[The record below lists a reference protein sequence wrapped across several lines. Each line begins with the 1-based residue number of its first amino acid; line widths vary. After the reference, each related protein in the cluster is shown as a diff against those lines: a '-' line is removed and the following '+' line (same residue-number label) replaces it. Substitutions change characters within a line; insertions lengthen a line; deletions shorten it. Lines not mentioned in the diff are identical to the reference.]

1 MGCTITSIKA
11 SANQRCRTRYEACL
25 HGYMYMVWLSTSSPN
40 MDNYCVYATRHW
52 TYHPTFMSRGERT
65 ELSGGGLVVVGRWPW
80 VAGRGSLVVGRGV
93 RRRHRR
99 GQRPWVP
106 TVRRWRGVTCASHFT
121 YRTIAAVAVVVGR
134 LSWVASRG
142 SLAVGRWPWVAGR
155 GSLVVGRGVR
165 RRHHL
170 MHPGHSCQSHHSK

>member
-80 VAGRGSLVVGRGV
+80 VAGLGSWGETTPPPRPATVGAHGPQVARVHLCESLHLRYNRGGGGGRGSLVVGQWSWVARRGSLVVGRGLLCLPCTNQRWYRV
-93 RRRHRR
+93 R
-99 GQRPWVP
+99 WV
-106 TVRRWRGVTCASHFT
+106 V
-121 YRTIAAVAVVVGR
+121 
-134 LSWVASRG
+134 LSARCDISPNPARV
-142 SLAVGRWPWVAGR
+142 P
-155 GSLVVGRGVR
+155 
-165 RRHHL
+165 
-170 MHPGHSCQSHHSK
+170 